1 MTMRKIEK
9 SYFEL
14 TGKKLKNSSQLK
26 AFNIYEDSD
35 KNKFLNI
42 FRAFKN
48 RELDIRYFHTH
59 ELDYEDWWDYLAYQY
74 YGTPYLWWV
83 IPLVNNIEN
92 PFEMPE
98 AGTNIKILKK
108 EYTFTILNE
117 IKGLA
122 TK

>member
-1 MTMRKIEK
+1 MTIKQVEK

-14 TGKKLKNSSQLK
+14 TGKRLKNSSQLK
-26 AFNIYEDSD
+26 GFNLIEDSD
-35 KNKFLNI
+35 GTKFFNI
-42 FRAFKN
+42 FRAFNN
-48 RELDIRYFHTH
+48 RELDVRYFDIH
-59 ELDYEDWWDYLAYQY
+59 ELDYEDWWDFLSYKY

-83 IPLVNNIEN
+83 ILLVNDIEN
-92 PFEMPE
+92 PFEFPE

-117 IKGLA
+117 VKGLA